1 MFASTLFWQERLQ
14 HWKHIIK
21 HDNLSQLTMENAY
34 GTPVLNI
41 KLQCNLGINFSSYQ

>member
-21 HDNLSQLTMENAY
+21 HGNLSQLTTEMLM
-34 GTPVLNI
+34 VH
-41 KLQCNLGINFSSYQ
+41 QF